1 MLKTIIIDDEPAAIE
16 ILERNA
22 QKVPFIEL
30 KKTFFSTA
38 EALAYLHTEAI
49 DLIFL
54 DIQMPDMLGTDFAR
68 LIQNKPIQVVFTT
81 AYSEYA
87 VEGFNLQVLDF
98 LIKPVE
104 FSRFLQA
111 CNRAY
116 ERMSIA
122 KGEQSSIFVKDGY
135 DWIRINLEE
144 VLYIQ
149 SDTNL
154 LFIHEKNR
162 KISTRMTIKEMLDIL
177 PRDKFMRVHKS
188 FIVALKSIQ
197 KLERHQ
203 VTIDNNLIPLT
214 ATYREDLEGKLM
226 VK

>member
-30 KKTFFSTA
+30 KKSFFSTA
-38 EALAYLHTEAI
+38 EALAYLHTETI
-49 DLIFL
+49 DLLFL
-54 DIQMPDMLGTDFAR
+54 DIQMPDMLGTDFVR
-68 LIQNKPIQVVFTT
+68 LIQNKPVQIVLTT

-98 LIKPVE
+98 LIKPIE

-116 ERMSIA
+116 ERMSSA

-135 DWIRINLEE
+135 DWIRVNLEE
-144 VLYIQ
+144 ILYIQ

-177 PRDKFMRVHKS
+177 PKDKFIRIHKS
-188 FIVALKSIQ
+188 YIVAQKAIQ
-197 KLERHQ
+197 KIERHQ
-203 VTIDNNLIPLT
+203 IMIEGITIPL
-214 ATYREDLEGKLM
+214 AASYKEILEERLIGR
-226 VK
+226 

>member
-16 ILERNA
+16 ILERHA

-30 KKTFFSTA
+30 KKSFFSTA
-38 EALAYLHTEAI
+38 EALSFLHKETV

-68 LIQNKPIQVVFTT
+68 LIQSKPIQIVLTT

-98 LIKPVE
+98 LIKPIE

-111 CNRAY
+111 SNRAY
-116 ERMSIA
+116 ERTSIA
-122 KGEQSSIFVKDGY
+122 KGEQASIFVKDGY
-135 DWIRINLEE
+135 DWIKINLEDI
-144 VLYIQ
+144 LYIH

-154 LFIHEKNR
+154 LFIHEKNQ

-177 PRDKFMRVHKS
+177 PKDTFIRVHKS
-188 FIVALKSIQ
+188 YIVALKAIQ

-203 VTIDNNLIPLT
+203 ITIENITIPL
-214 ATYREDLEGKLM
+214 AASYREILEERLIGK
-226 VK
+226 

>member
-22 QKVPFIEL
+22 QKVPFVEL
-30 KKTFFSTA
+30 KKSFFSTA
-38 EALAYLHTEAI
+38 EALAYLHTETI
-49 DLIFL
+49 DLLFL
-54 DIQMPDMLGTDFAR
+54 DIQMPDMLGTDFAQ
-68 LIQNKPIQVVFTT
+68 LIQNKPIQIVLTT

-98 LIKPVE
+98 LIKPIE
-104 FSRFLQA
+104 FTRFLQA

-116 ERMSIA
+116 ERLSVA

-135 DWIRINLEE
+135 DWIRVNLEE
-144 VLYIQ
+144 ILYIQ

-177 PRDKFMRVHKS
+177 PKDKFIRIHKS
-188 FIVALKSIQ
+188 YIVASKAIQ
-197 KLERHQ
+197 KIERHQ
-203 VTIDNNLIPLT
+203 IMIEGITIPL
-214 ATYREDLEGKLM
+214 AASYKGILEERLIGK
-226 VK
+226 

>member
-135 DWIRINLEE
+135 DWIRVNLEE